1 MTRFAPLLILAA
13 WLCVPFI
20 PGVPPFWITL
30 ANYAGLAGVVAI
42 GLAVLTGY
50 GGMTSFGQATFMG
63 FGAYAT
69 ALLTTGA
76 GWSPWLTLPVS
87 VGVSG
92 LAALAIG
99 AVTLRLSGH
108 YLALGTIAWSVS
120 LYYLFGNLDL
130 VGRNDGISAIPP
142 LYFGS
147 LALTD
152 SREYFV
158 VVWLAVAGALL
169 LTRNLMDSR
178 AGRAIRALRGGA
190 AAAASFGVDLP
201 RTRML
206 AFTYA
211 AMLAGL
217 AGWLYAHMQR
227 SVNPTPFGLSASID
241 YLLMAVLGGAGS
253 VWGALLG
260 AGLVTVV
267 KDLLQDVLPRLL
279 GQSGNY
285 EGIVFGALL
294 VLMLQTSPEGL
305 WPHVRRMPSL
315 ARRLASRAGAPTV
328 TAQQPRGALPVSV
341 LPVGALSIGTLSAS
355 ALSANALS
363 ATPLPDPSLPSRI
376 LPTGA
381 LPSRAAPARAVSGGH
396 IEPTGTMP
404 GLGLPGSILPDAT
417 LAVRTLPTRT
427 LPIRGAP
434 VLAATGLRK
443 TFGGLVAVNDIC
455 LHLDAGEIVGLI
467 GPNGAGKSTTFNLLT
482 GVARPTAGQ
491 VRFLGQDMS
500 GRAPPQVARLGIARS
515 FQHVKLV
522 PGMSVL
528 ENVALGAHLRGTAGP
543 LRALLR
549 LDRAE
554 EAGLMAEA
562 RRQIA
567 RVGLAAHAGQS
578 ADSLALGQQRVV
590 EIARALCLDPVLLLL
605 DEPAAG
611 LRHAEKAELA
621 ALLRRLQ
628 ADGVTV
634 LLVEHDM
641 DFVMN
646 LADRLVV
653 MEFGTKLAEGRPAA
667 VRADPRVVEAYL
679 GTAA

>member
-1 MTRFAPLLILAA
+1 MSARLAPILLLAA
-13 WLCVPFI
+13 WLCLPFL

-30 ANYAGLAGVVAI
+30 ANYAGLAGIVAI

-120 LYYLFGNLDL
+120 LFYLFGNLDL

-142 LYFGS
+142 LYLGT
-147 LALTD
+147 LALTG

-158 VVWLAVAGALL
+158 VVWLAVAGVLL

-178 AGRAIRALRGGA
+178 AGRGIRALRGGA

-227 SVNPTPFGLSASID
+227 SVSPAPFGLSASID

-267 KDLLQDVLPRLL
+267 NDLLQDMLPRLL

-305 WPHVRRMPSL
+305 WPHL
-315 ARRLASRAGAPTV
+315 RRLAGAVRRRVPQV
-328 TAQQPRGALPVSV
+328 APRTG
-341 LPVGALSIGTLSAS
+341 
-355 ALSANALS
+355 
-363 ATPLPDPSLPSRI
+363 ATPPGDTLPPSAQPGPTRPTRT
-376 LPTGA
+376 LPTRT
-381 LPSRAAPARAVSGGH
+381 LPAPN
-396 IEPTGTMP
+396 PP
-404 GLGLPGSILPDAT
+404 P
-417 LAVRTLPTRT
+417 RTLPTRT

-443 TFGGLVAVNDIC
+443 TFGGLVAVNDIG
-455 LHLDAGEIVGLI
+455 LYLDAGEIVGLI

-491 VRFLGQDMS
+491 VRFLGHDMS
-500 GRAPPQVARLGIARS
+500 GQAPPGVARLGIART

-528 ENVALGAHLRGTAGP
+528 ENVALGAHLRGAAGP

-554 EAGLMAEA
+554 EAALMAEA

-567 RVGLAAHAGQS
+567 RVGLAAVAGQR

-621 ALLRRLQ
+621 TLLRRLQ

-653 MEFGTKLAEGRPAA
+653 MEFGTKLAEGSPAA
-667 VRADPRVVEAYL
+667 VRADPRVIEAYL